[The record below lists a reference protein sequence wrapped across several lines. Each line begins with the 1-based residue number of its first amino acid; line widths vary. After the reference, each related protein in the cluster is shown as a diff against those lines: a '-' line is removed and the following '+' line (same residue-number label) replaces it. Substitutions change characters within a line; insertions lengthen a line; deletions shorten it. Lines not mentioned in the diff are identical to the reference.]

1 MHWADEAT
9 ILLLRYLVRFTS
21 SHRVMIVATCRP
33 PENNEADQAAGTT
46 QLSADVERGGEGGVL
61 LLDELVLADVAT
73 MITTMVG
80 REPPASICE
89 ALYGRTGGNPLFVE
103 QVIKHLLDEG
113 RLFDERDRWIALTS
127 LDELPIPGSVRS
139 LIEHRLARADEDCRR
154 VLTAA
159 AVAGRAVD
167 YDLLSDIAGL
177 SPSDFLTAVE
187 SGERAQ
193 LIVVE
198 PNGDGLSITFR
209 HDLIRQAI
217 LGNTSLPRRRAL
229 HLAFARTIERT
240 CEVAGGEYDSDL
252 AHHYLQARSR
262 EHVDKTLRYL
272 EGAGKRALRA
282 TAFEEAARL
291 YAEALNLVPAAGRC
305 EMLLLLGVGSVDVQ
319 AVSLLEGA
327 LDLAPETDLVL
338 RARLMSRHALQMLY
352 SGSPEAVLRLARD
365 AADASRTAGDLIT
378 LARALQVLHVA
389 LWQPEYLHERLAIA
403 TEIVEL
409 SAQIGDPSVAL
420 WGIRP
425 RIADL
430 MELADVPPEVDVLVI
445 DRTEHPSAN

>member
-1 MHWADEAT
+1 MATSVEAAPSELRSFVGRERELAVLWERLLRAREGSGDLLLVRSDAGLGKTRLCRELREVARAEGFVCLEGHCVEPAIAVPYAPFAEVLESASAALAEDAFRKATADSGPELALIAPALRASLSSSAAGRVLDPERHALFAAMRDFLDRASRIAPLLLIIEDVHWADEAT

-33 PENNEADQAAGTT
+33 PEGNEADQAASTT

-167 YDLLSDIAGL
+167 YFFS
-177 SPSDFLTAVE
+177 E
-187 SGERAQ
+187 SRISA
-193 LIVVE
+193 
-198 PNGDGLSITFR
+198 
-209 HDLIRQAI
+209 
-217 LGNTSLPRRRAL
+217 RR
-229 HLAFARTIERT
+229 
-240 CEVAGGEYDSDL
+240 VS
-252 AHHYLQARSR
+252 
-262 EHVDKTLRYL
+262 V
-272 EGAGKRALRA
+272 
-282 TAFEEAARL
+282 
-291 YAEALNLVPAAGRC
+291 
-305 EMLLLLGVGSVDVQ
+305 GVGPGG
-319 AVSLLEGA
+319 GA
-327 LDLAPETDLVL
+327 
-338 RARLMSRHALQMLY
+338 
-352 SGSPEAVLRLARD
+352 
-365 AADASRTAGDLIT
+365 AAS
-378 LARALQVLHVA
+378 
-389 LWQPEYLHERLAIA
+389 
-403 TEIVEL
+403 
-409 SAQIGDPSVAL
+409 
-420 WGIRP
+420 
-425 RIADL
+425 
-430 MELADVPPEVDVLVI
+430 
-445 DRTEHPSAN
+445 